1 MRNMSEF
8 QIIGNV
14 SRIKEFPKNIK
25 VSIGA
30 TYSKKNANGEFEND
44 TFWNEVT
51 IWNPKTIEWVK
62 ANVKKGNLVFARG
75 TIRQTSY
82 DSKDGKVYTYD
93 LSAREF
99 SLLERAPAQ
108 ESTDEPE
115 ERGTTQAPSSDA
127 PF

>member
-1 MRNMSEF
+1 MGQGQREEGQPRLRARQRRND
-8 QIIGNV
+8 G
-14 SRIKEFPKNIK
+14 
-25 VSIGA
+25 G
-30 TYSKKNANGEFEND
+30 D
-44 TFWNEVT
+44 DCHD
-51 IWNPKTIEWVK
+51 
-62 ANVKKGNLVFARG
+62 LRG